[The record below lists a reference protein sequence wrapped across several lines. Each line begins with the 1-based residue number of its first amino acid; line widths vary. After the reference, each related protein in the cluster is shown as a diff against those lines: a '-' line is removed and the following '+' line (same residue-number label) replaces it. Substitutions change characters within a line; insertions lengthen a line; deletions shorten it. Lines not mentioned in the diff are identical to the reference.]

1 VSSRGGSFDGRSGK
15 TARIRVLSPGAFK
28 ANWKQCPMEVDE
40 PTFAFFEATVTA
52 VDYLTR
58 GTGSDAARGLRQ
70 GGPSTGLHVGG
81 QRGRQKPRGK

>member
-1 VSSRGGSFDGRSGK
+1 MFSLISTQNVTLMLDSF
-15 TARIRVLSPGAFK
+15 
-28 ANWKQCPMEVDE
+28 
-40 PTFAFFEATVTA
+40 ATVTA